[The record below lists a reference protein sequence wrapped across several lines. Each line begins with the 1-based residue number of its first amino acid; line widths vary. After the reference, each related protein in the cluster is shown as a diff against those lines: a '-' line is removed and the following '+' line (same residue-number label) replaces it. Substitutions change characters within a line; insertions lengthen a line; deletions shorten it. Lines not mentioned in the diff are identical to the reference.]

1 MGGRDC
7 IGQGPN
13 TGINHGLTYLACPH
27 GHRRKAQARKH
38 KAVVALPDLPQT
50 PAHFDRCKRTSS
62 GDQGATTAPAQQVFR
77 CHFRQGSGVGE
88 GQHDGALTAPA
99 KRFNHSLIKGTGA
112 GGGADQH
119 CRSQAL
125 HHGLE
130 ADLPLGIK
138 GPVGQLLRSLAV
150 WLDRPVDPLQAGV
163 NQALPIDH
171 PETVGGLLG
180 IQTPGLQQPHQPLG
194 DAAARAAGPKDD
206 NALVLQNL
214 PQTPQ
219 AGQNGGG
226 SHTAG
231 ALNVVIEAGQPLP
244 VGLQNPTGIAGTKVL
259 PMHQGTRT
267 HLPHSLDEGLHEG
280 VVGGALQPWLA

>member
-1 MGGRDC
+1 M
-7 IGQGPN
+7 
-13 TGINHGLTYLACPH
+13 
-27 GHRRKAQARKH
+27 
-38 KAVVALPDLPQT
+38 
-50 PAHFDRCKRTSS
+50 
-62 GDQGATTAPAQQVFR
+62 
-77 CHFRQGSGVGE
+77 
-88 GQHDGALTAPA
+88 
-99 KRFNHSLIKGTGA
+99 
-112 GGGADQH
+112 
-119 CRSQAL
+119 
-125 HHGLE
+125 
-130 ADLPLGIK
+130 
-138 GPVGQLLRSLAV
+138 
-150 WLDRPVDPLQAGV
+150 DPLQAGV

-194 DAAARAAGPKDD
+194 DAAARAAGPEDD

-214 PQTPQ
+214 AQTPQ